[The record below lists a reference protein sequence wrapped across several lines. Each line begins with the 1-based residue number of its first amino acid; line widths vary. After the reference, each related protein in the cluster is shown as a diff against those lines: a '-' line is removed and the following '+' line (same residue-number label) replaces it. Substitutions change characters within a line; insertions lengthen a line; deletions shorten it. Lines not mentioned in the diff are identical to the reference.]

1 MWKILQFLILYNQPQ
16 KKKNR
21 KKQISMYQNAEM
33 KKKTDYFPWQKND
46 LTTYKDTLEGFQE
59 RPTETTSCNLIAKPN
74 K

>member
-1 MWKILQFLILYNQPQ
+1 
-16 KKKNR
+16 
-21 KKQISMYQNAEM
+21 MYQNAEK